1 MVGQHDARKAAG
13 IIAKMV
19 KSGKIS
25 GQCVLITGKPG
36 TGKTAIAIGLAKE
49 IGSDTPFVTISAS
62 EVYSLELSK
71 TEALTQA
78 LRKSIGIRI
87 TEEAEVI
94 EGEVV
99 ELIIDRSYE
108 DTSVRTGKLTL
119 KTTDMESV
127 YDLGNKMID
136 AIQKE
141 KIMAGDVI
149 HIIKST
155 GKVTRLG
162 RSFSRMNDVD
172 ASAST
177 TKYVVCPEGE
187 LYKKKQVVHTITLH
201 EIDVINSRTQ
211 GVLALFSGDTGEVK
225 PEVREQINIRVHEW
239 VQEGKAEL
247 ISGVFFFSFLFILL
261 RFFLL
266 MKFIFLIL
274 NAFLF

>member
-1 MVGQHDARKAAG
+1 
-13 IIAKMV
+13 
-19 KSGKIS
+19 
-25 GQCVLITGKPG
+25 
-36 TGKTAIAIGLAKE
+36 
-49 IGSDTPFVTISAS
+49 
-62 EVYSLELSK
+62 
-71 TEALTQA
+71 
-78 LRKSIGIRI
+78 
-87 TEEAEVI
+87 
-94 EGEVV
+94 
-99 ELIIDRSYE
+99 
-108 DTSVRTGKLTL
+108 
-119 KTTDMESV
+119 MESV

-141 KIMAGDVI
+141 KILAGDVI

-162 RSFSRMNDVD
+162 RSFARMNDVD

-177 TKYVVCPEGE
+177 TKYVACPEGE
-187 LYKKKQVVHTITLH
+187 LYKKKEVVHTITLH

-225 PEVREQINIRVHEW
+225 SEVREQINVRVHEW

-247 ISGVFFFSFLFILL
+247 ISGVIFGFFFLFVF

-274 NAFLF
+274 NVSLL